1 MRMLLSSRD
10 RRFLL
15 LKIISPEVTRQLF
28 SSSLIIERAVRDF
41 PLPDSPINERISD
54 SFKEKFIFFRISD
67 SLSEDIDR
75 QRLFIFNSSL
85 NFFILFYRMRI
96 FIA

>member
-10 RRFLL
+10 SKFLL

-54 SFKEKFIFFRISD
+54 FYKEKFIFFRISD

-85 NFFILFYRMRI
+85 II
-96 FIA
+96 FS